1 MGGVGKDVG
10 KKPALVVRACWAE
23 GPRGHHAR
31 FVGTLAG
38 IAFRRR
44 IAGDLHSPPRTALPS
59 PSKLSPTRREDTDGQ
74 GDPHE

>member
-1 MGGVGKDVG
+1 MGCARQGAEKQA
-10 KKPALVVRACWAE
+10 ALAVRACWAE
-23 GPRGHHAR
+23 GPRGDHAR
-31 FVGTLAG
+31 FVGSLAG

>member
-1 MGGVGKDVG
+1 MGSVGEGVGK
-10 KKPALVVRACWAE
+10 KAALTVRAWWAE
-23 GPRGHHAR
+23 VPSGDHAR
-31 FVGTLAG
+31 FVGSLAG